1 MILSFS
7 IEITY
12 TLAHLCYKCLIK
24 LIIQTG
30 PKHIMEITLNS
41 IGIIKI
47 ITNNLQNNLT
57 WVTRQKTKQREENEH
72 TEANAE
78 ANAEL
83 RVAEHLVQSQG
94 TQNKSLPVSSATIN
108 FTPGVPN
115 SIVV

>member
-1 MILSFS
+1 MTFLLV
-7 IEITY
+7 EDPLGLY
-12 TLAHLCYKCLIK
+12 TLRSK
-24 LIIQTG
+24 
-30 PKHIMEITLNS
+30 S
-41 IGIIKI
+41 
-47 ITNNLQNNLT
+47 
-57 WVTRQKTKQREENEH
+57 
-72 TEANAE
+72 EANAE